1 MSLRVSLKLAY
12 RRAMRG
18 TLREKRPGYWEL
30 RVQSG
35 RDPLTGQHGQASR
48 TFRGSRLEAEKALA
62 AFYVEVVA

>member
-1 MSLRVSLKLAY
+1 
-12 RRAMRG
+12 MRG

-30 RVQSG
+30 RVQRG